1 MFDNIIPYNPHLI
14 SFPIQMLLLWHPLAS
29 TWHPALQDAWAS
41 FDAWEPLQSWW
52 PSDVAIAEA
61 AAFSRREGFNLTAR
75 NVASGLI
82 WGGSGNLR
90 KPQNGELPNFC
101 RSLSIDF

>member
-1 MFDNIIPYNPHLI
+1 MDPHLMI
-14 SFPIQMLLLWHPLAS
+14 SFPLQM
-29 TWHPALQDAWAS
+29 LQDAWAS
-41 FDAWEPLQSWW
+41 FDAWEALQSWW

-90 KPQNGELPNFC
+90 EPQNGELPNFC